1 MEHQIES
8 LIKDID
14 EKRIEQ
20 LNTKLINQYKYD
32 ILEKLQ
38 LTKKELNNYHKT
50 LKNYRYVD
58 EIDELKVG
66 CYIRWFNINNL
77 HSLKLYNGGILTDIE
92 NINNKVILKCKNFKN
107 RFFKV
112 ILNECIVFQKLTD
125 EELFLIKVFS
135 YIKDI

>member
-1 MEHQIES
+1 MDQQIES

-14 EKRIEQ
+14 EKRVEQ

-38 LTKKELNNYHKT
+38 LTKKDLTYYYKT

-58 EIDELKVG
+58 EIDEIKLG
-66 CYIRWFNINNL
+66 CYIRWFNLKNL
-77 HSLKLYNGGILTDIE
+77 DSLKLYNGGILTNIE
-92 NINNKVILKCKNFKN
+92 NVNNKVMLKCKSFKN
-107 RFFKV
+107 RFFN
-112 ILNECIVFQKLTD
+112 INLNECIVFQKLTD
-125 EELFLIKVFS
+125 EELFLIKVLS

>member
-1 MEHQIES
+1 MDQQIES

-14 EKRIEQ
+14 EKRVEQ

-38 LTKKELNNYHKT
+38 LTKKDLTYYYKT

-58 EIDELKVG
+58 EIDEIKLG
-66 CYIRWFNINNL
+66 CYIRWFNLKNL
-77 HSLKLYNGGILTDIE
+77 DSLKLYNGGILTNIE
-92 NINNKVILKCKNFKN
+92 NVNNKVMLKCKNFKN
-107 RFFKV
+107 RFFNV
-112 ILNECIVFQKLTD
+112 NLNECIVFQKLTD
-125 EELFLIKVFS
+125 EELFLIKVLS